1 MKIRS
6 LLTACALPLLLITGC
21 GYHLGG
27 LRCNALKDKD
37 TYCVNMFANHTT
49 QPNVAMQMTTA
60 LADNLQRDGSFRMAS
75 PTECDFKID
84 GTVTRILR
92 TSLSANSRDSYVS
105 SEIGLRVY
113 VDYVVTD
120 AATGKELVRG
130 TTNAEGSY
138 FNSTSGNVQSARE
151 SALSYATRKAAENI
165 VYQLTI
171 P

>member
-1 MKIRS
+1 MKTRS
-6 LLTACALPLLLITGC
+6 LLAACALPLLLFTGC

-27 LRCNALKDKD
+27 LRCAALKDKN
-37 TYCVNMFANHTT
+37 TFCVNMFENYTT
-49 QPNVAMQMTTA
+49 QPNVAIQMTTA

-75 PTECDFKID
+75 PSECDFRID
-84 GTVTRILR
+84 GVVSRILR
-92 TSLSANSRDSYVS
+92 VSLRADSHDSYIS

-120 AATGKELVRG
+120 SKTGKVLRKG

-138 FNSTSGNVQSARE
+138 FNSTGNVQSARE
-151 SALSYATRKAAENI
+151 SALSYATRRAAENI

>member
-1 MKIRS
+1 MNIRS
-6 LLTACALPLLLITGC
+6 LLTTCALPLLLLSGC

-27 LRCNALKDKD
+27 LRCASLKDKE
-37 TYCVNMFANHTT
+37 TFCVNMFANYTT

-75 PTECDFKID
+75 PTECDFRID
-84 GTVTRILR
+84 GSVSRILR
-92 TSLSANSRDSYVS
+92 DSLSTDWRDSYIS
-105 SEIGLRVY
+105 KEIGLTVY

-120 AATGKELVRG
+120 AKSGEVLLKGSTQ
-130 TTNAEGSY
+130 AEGSY
-138 FNSTSGNVQSARE
+138 FNSSGNIQSARE

-165 VYQLTI
+165 VYRLTI